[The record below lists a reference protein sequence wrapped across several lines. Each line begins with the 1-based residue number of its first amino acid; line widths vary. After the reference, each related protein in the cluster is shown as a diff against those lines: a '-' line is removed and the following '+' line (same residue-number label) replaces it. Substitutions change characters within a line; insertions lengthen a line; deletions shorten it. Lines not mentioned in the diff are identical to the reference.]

1 MKQLIFLIL
10 IFLSTRDSSLRAA
23 PLRMTKSSCFGNV
36 IFRHDST
43 QTGKASYYA
52 KKFEGRRTASGQK
65 FSNKKLTAAHKT
77 LPFGTQ
83 VRVTNLKNNKSVV
96 VTVNDRLP
104 KKSKRIIDLSQAAAK
119 ELDYIRAGTATVRV
133 EVVK

>member
-10 IFLSTRDSSLRAA
+10 ILLAAGASPLRA
-23 PLRMTKSSCFGNV
+23 TSSGRRCSL
-36 IFRHDST
+36 ITHDSA
-43 QTGKASYYA
+43 QTGKASFYA